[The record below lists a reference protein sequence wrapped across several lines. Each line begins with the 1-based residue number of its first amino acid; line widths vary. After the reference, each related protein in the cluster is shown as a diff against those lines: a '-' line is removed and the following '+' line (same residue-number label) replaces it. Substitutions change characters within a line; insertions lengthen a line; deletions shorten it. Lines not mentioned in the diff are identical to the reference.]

1 MSHLNN
7 THLGSQSIFLQS
19 DKAQVSLGDAHKIF
33 FLNEVINPPVD
44 TVMLLAL
51 TSFEMPYSMYNFNA
65 NVNDKL
71 VLSTT
76 NGTHEIQVGSRNYDA
91 TKLAAKITSLLSL
104 SAATTALGTTISA
117 TFDSLSNKFTFVST
131 NSVDFTILATSTM
144 IKEIG
149 FQNSLPSQSSN
160 QILISPNIA
169 NLSGSSSIY
178 VKIANLGI
186 RNVDSRGAI
195 NGVISKVNIT
205 CNPNEFIFFQ
215 QQESIYY
222 LIQERQV
229 THIELQLTDD
239 LQNNLVLNG
248 GSFSLTLTIHFMKS
262 VEQTLN
268 QKFALDKEIID
279 EKKDDK

>member
-33 FLNEVINPPVD
+33 FLNEVINPPPD
-44 TVMLLAL
+44 TAMLLAL

-65 NVNDKL
+65 GDNDTFAI
-71 VLSTT
+71 STT
-76 NGTHEIQVGSRNYDA
+76 NGSTSISVGSRNYDA

-104 SAATTALGTTISA
+104 SSATTVLGTTISC

-131 NSVDFTILATSTM
+131 NSVDFTILLSSTM

-149 FQNSLPSQSSN
+149 FQNSLPSQSDN

-169 NLSGSSSIY
+169 NLSVSSSVY
-178 VKIANLGI
+178 VRCNNLGI
-186 RNVDSRGAI
+186 RNLDSRGAI
-195 NGVISKVNIT
+195 NGVIGKVNIT

-215 QQESIYY
+215 QQESVYY
-222 LIQERQV
+222 LIQERNL

-239 LQNNLVLNG
+239 KQNNLVLNG
-248 GSFSLTLTIHFMKS
+248 GEFSLTVTIHFQKAIQ
-262 VEQTLN
+262 QTIDSNFL
-268 QKFALDKEIID
+268 LDKKQND
-279 EKKDDK
+279 EEEK